1 MDEHKTPIHQPMA
14 PKSGSWHSN
23 MTRHVPLTAHVL
35 LTLIKVG
42 FIIIIIIIIIIIVN
56 MLLWLTFTI

>member
-1 MDEHKTPIHQPMA
+1 MDEQKTPIHQPMA

-42 FIIIIIIIIIIIVN
+42 FIFIIIIVIII
-56 MLLWLTFTI
+56 FYG

>member
-42 FIIIIIIIIIIIVN
+42 FIIIII
-56 MLLWLTFTI
+56 MLLWLTITMGIRLRPP

>member
-1 MDEHKTPIHQPMA
+1 MANIDAQVDEHTTPIHQPMA

-42 FIIIIIIIIIIIVN
+42 VFSS
-56 MLLWLTFTI
+56 MFC